1 MFKHTLVATVAVY
14 ILWSIIDF
22 LVHGI
27 LLQSAYQETLHL
39 WRSEDQ
45 MHALLMSGVTLFFGF
60 SVVLAYGCF
69 VAPKSVQTGLK
80 FGAALGVGVG
90 ALTGL
95 GSFSYMPIPL
105 QLAAAWFAVNFVKLT
120 LAGMI
125 AGLLVKEPVTE
136 IGGSTL

>member
-1 MFKHTLVATVAVY
+1 MFKQTLVATVAVY

-60 SVVLAYGCF
+60 SVVLTYGCF

-80 FGAALGVGVG
+80 FGAALGVG

>member
-1 MFKHTLVATVAVY
+1 
-14 ILWSIIDF
+14 
-22 LVHGI
+22 
-27 LLQSAYQETLHL
+27 
-39 WRSEDQ
+39 
-45 MHALLMSGVTLFFGF
+45 
-60 SVVLAYGCF
+60 VVLAYGCF

-80 FGAALGVGVG
+80 FVAALGVGVG